1 MKTPQLWSITVCF
14 IVVSVEFQIETGLN
28 WGSLGL
34 VIWIYRFYWRPLL
47 CKVDHFKL
55 GIKFLCSFEFWV
67 YEKNSCIILN
77 RSMKPSRLNL
87 FWFARKIFS
96 ENFWCIIIFPLHGG
110 ESKNFYH
117 ETYVICFVFKHR
129 FRIHNCFFVKLSL
142 HRAMNRWTSYLKIRN
157 LTYKDHQEKGKN
169 SNNRFIWGK
178 GYQTDLD
185 RKFHGHMT

>member
-55 GIKFLCSFEFWV
+55 GIRFFCSFEFWI

-96 ENFWCIIIFPLHGG
+96 ENFWCIIIFLLHGG
-110 ESKNFYH
+110 ESKNF
-117 ETYVICFVFKHR
+117 
-129 FRIHNCFFVKLSL
+129 LS
-142 HRAMNRWTSYLKIRN
+142 RN
-157 LTYKDHQEKGKN
+157 LVLFLSTDSEYTIVFLLSWVYIELWIGEHHIWKSVTWHTRIIRKKVKIPIISSYGVRAIRPISIGN
-169 SNNRFIWGK
+169 SMDTWHI
-178 GYQTDLD
+178 
-185 RKFHGHMT
+185 